1 MDLKTYIKALKAC
14 ITISPPDLGNGD
26 SVLGILYEAYSES
39 NALYDDEIK
48 ADFHAL
54 YEAMHG
60 TPLREMDKI
69 VYPVCTLCRD
79 HQKSGFIE
87 GVRIGVQLCS
97 ELMVDNNRIQRV
109 GDILSPT
116 GKKIGI

>member
-60 TPLREMDKI
+60 IPLREMDKI

-87 GVRIGVQLCS
+87 GVRIGILLYS
-97 ELMVDNNRIQRV
+97 ELIMPLH
-109 GDILSPT
+109 LSH
-116 GKKIGI
+116 